1 MIDTKLRTNGKT
13 SRWLRHC
20 RLDAQ
25 AEGGRAVSRPAT
37 ADSARINRCLTI
49 ECAHRIV
56 RISKLRDEETFVVA
70 PDFPPNL
77 RSYFVSDR
85 ISKIL
90 RHAEAVGIGKVITR
104 IVHIGDRRQ
113 FVP

>member
-1 MIDTKLRTNGKT
+1 M
-13 SRWLRHC
+13 
-20 RLDAQ
+20 
-25 AEGGRAVSRPAT
+25 
-37 ADSARINRCLTI
+37 
-49 ECAHRIV
+49 

-85 ISKIL
+85 VSKIL
-90 RHAEAVGIGKVITR
+90 RHAEAVGIGRVITR

-113 FVP
+113 FVPYFPRDGDVIQIAKRAVVIGRLGTDVG